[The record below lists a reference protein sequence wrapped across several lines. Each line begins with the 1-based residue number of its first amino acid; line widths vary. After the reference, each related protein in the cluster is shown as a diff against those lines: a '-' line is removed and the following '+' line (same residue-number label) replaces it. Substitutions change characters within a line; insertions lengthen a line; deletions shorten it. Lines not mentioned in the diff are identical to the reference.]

1 MVFLSKV
8 KVKCFQVFPPFRLH
22 CGSFHM
28 NENVN
33 FTITVPGK
41 SFNLTNCVSFS
52 ESHNEYDNLIRLME
66 CARDER
72 LIGFYFS
79 NLLNILLNGNF
90 PGNPFK
96 YNP

>member
-8 KVKCFQVFPPFRLH
+8 KVKCFQVFPPFLLFH

-33 FTITVPGK
+33 FTVTVPE
-41 SFNLTNCVSFS
+41 NLLIRLIVSFS

-66 CARDER
+66 CAHDER
-72 LIGFYFS
+72 LIVFYF
-79 NLLNILLNGNF
+79 F
-90 PGNPFK
+90 
-96 YNP
+96 